1 MAHDVKID
9 CFSVKFR
16 SLKRDENGKRN
27 EEIVLIQNLFDH
39 LSVMKGTSD
48 LSEFQFL
55 FQQYINSFDGK
66 FSVNEKTNKGISL
79 QYEKLQFHAL
89 QQIISGSFEGG
100 VTGQGGS
107 IRENDDTSD
116 ENAIF
121 YSAKSLNSK
130 PYYFLLYLPYESN
143 TGILLVQSFSSSSS
157 TDAFK
162 THFQTVIKRIL
173 NNEYSPIISTMVM
186 PEAIEN
192 MKRASSLAKI
202 TLRKMNLPSDIADRL
217 VTQFSEGDT
226 LHIELKLTGTW
237 LDKIKEKIG
246 ITDDQRFSEVQ
257 IINDENDSALD
268 ALGFDGSEDVLYE
281 FEKDGRKTTVKRSK
295 NFEWE
300 PSFYPEKSAVP
311 MDAANKFPVFK
322 NLNSYCIDLLDKIK
336 NDIGVQ

>member
-1 MAHDVKID
+1 MAHEVKID
-9 CFSVKFR
+9 CFAIKFR
-16 SLKRDENGKRN
+16 SLKRDENGKRK
-27 EEIVLIQNLFDH
+27 EEIVLIQDLFDH
-39 LSVMKGTSD
+39 LSVIKGTSD
-48 LSEFQFL
+48 LNEFQFL
-55 FQQYINSFDGK
+55 FQQYVNSFDGK
-66 FSVNEKTNKGISL
+66 FSVNERTNKGISL
-79 QYEKLQFHAL
+79 QYEKLEFHSK
-89 QQIISGSFEGG
+89 QQIISGIFEGG

-130 PYYFLLYLPYESN
+130 PYYFLLYLPNQSN

-162 THFQTVIKRIL
+162 THFQTVIKKIL

-192 MKRASSLAKI
+192 MKRESSLAKI

-217 VTQFSEGDT
+217 VTEFSEGDT
-226 LHIELKLTGTW
+226 LHVELKLTGTW
-237 LDKIKEKIG
+237 LDKIKDKIG
-246 ITDDQRFSEVQ
+246 VTDNQRFSEVQ
-257 IINDENDSALD
+257 IINDENNSALD
-268 ALGFDGSEDVLYE
+268 AIGFDGTEDILYE
-281 FEKDGRKTTVKRSK
+281 FEKNGRKTTVKKSK
-295 NFEWE
+295 DFEWE

-311 MDAANKFPVFK
+311 MDITNKFPIFE

-336 NDIGVQ
+336 SDIGVQ